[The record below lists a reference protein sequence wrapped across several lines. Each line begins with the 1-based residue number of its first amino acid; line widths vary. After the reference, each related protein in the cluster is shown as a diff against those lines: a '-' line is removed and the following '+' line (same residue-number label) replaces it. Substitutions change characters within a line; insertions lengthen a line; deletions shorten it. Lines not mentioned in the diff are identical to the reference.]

1 MIIFASQHPIPLLR
15 MSWEGLYVAL
25 SRVKYR
31 EHIRMAIR
39 KDDPERYSLEYM
51 VRLRKNKYTD
61 SFFQGYKPIHAD
73 GMENKSQLMVWNRSK
88 AWEAAGF
95 DKLAEEMKKPKHK
108 KRRTM
113 QDIQNMNKKRKK
125 L

>member
-1 MIIFASQHPIPLLR
+1 
-15 MSWEGLYVAL
+15 
-25 SRVKYR
+25 
-31 EHIRMAIR
+31 MAIR

-73 GMENKSQLMVWNRSK
+73 GMENQSQLMVWNRSK

-95 DKLAEEMKKPKHK
+95 DKLAQEKKKEIEKGTKLRTYEPINRSTSRSKSPKSTKSVKKSPAHK
-108 KRRTM
+108 AQPSAESR
-113 QDIQNMNKKRKK
+113 IFESIA
-125 L
+125 